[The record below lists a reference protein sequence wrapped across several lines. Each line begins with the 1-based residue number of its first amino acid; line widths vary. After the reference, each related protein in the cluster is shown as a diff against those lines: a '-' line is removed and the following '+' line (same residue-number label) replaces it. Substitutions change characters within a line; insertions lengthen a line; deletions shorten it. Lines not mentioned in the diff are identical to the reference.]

1 MKKITGFFSVK
12 NHLFILVVLFYIG
25 NVEAKIYKWKDE
37 NGKVHYTQTL
47 PPSKKINKVKE
58 LDIKESRSSSNG
70 QTGDVEY
77 CQALR
82 KYSVS
87 VAVAMKGGKS
97 SAAVKNNIQ
106 AADDKL
112 KDELNT
118 NDAILSQVLYYIYSF
133 KKIDLSPNQIANLVY
148 KQCRGGGYGSSLVK
162 KGGKKRGS
170 HQASSGTGWP
180 IAQGYVV
187 TNYHVVENG
196 SDITLQTVSGDS
208 IKAELF
214 KADKKNDVAILKV
227 HNPSKLPFAL
237 PLASE
242 KSKLGAKVFTIGYP
256 HPDLMGSKPKLTSG
270 TVSSLYGLRDD
281 PRTYQISVP
290 VQAGNSGGPLINMS
304 GEVVGIVTS
313 KLSAVKIFDWTGDL
327 PQNVNY
333 ALKIKHLDNL
343 LNQVENKKHQ
353 VNEHASKKNGT
364 LADLATKLQN
374 SILLIISR
382 KK

>member
-1 MKKITGFFSVK
+1 MKKITEFFSIK
-12 NHLFILVVLFYIG
+12 DYLFILAILFYIG

-37 NGKVHYTQTL
+37 SGKVHYTQTR
-47 PPSKKINKVKE
+47 PPAKQINKVKE
-58 LDIKESRSSSNG
+58 MDIKESRSSANG

-82 KYSVS
+82 KYSVN
-87 VAVAMKGGKS
+87 VANAMKRGYS
-97 SAAVKNNIQ
+97 SASVKNSIQ
-106 AADDKL
+106 AADDEL
-112 KDELNT
+112 KDILDT

-133 KKIDLSPNQIANLVY
+133 KKIDLSSNQIANLVY
-148 KQCRGGGYGSSLVK
+148 KQCRGGGYGSTIAK
-162 KGGKKRGS
+162 KGGKNGGNN
-170 HQASSGTGWP
+170 QASSGTGWP
-180 IAQGYVV
+180 IAEGYVV

-208 IKAELF
+208 IKAQLF
-214 KADKKNDVAILKV
+214 KADKKNDIAILKV
-227 HNPSKLPFAL
+227 HKPSKLPLAL

-270 TVSSLYGLRDD
+270 TVSSLFGLRDD

-343 LNQVENKKHQ
+343 LGKVENKKYQ
-353 VNEHASKKNGT
+353 VDEHASNKNGT
-364 LADLATKLQN
+364 LADLATMLQS